1 MNAYS
6 ARPSTPDPLRTQ
18 DFKAFYKA
26 LYGYKPFQWQ
36 NRLAVRA
43 CVGQWP
49 DYIKLPTASGKTAAI
64 DIAIFALAYQAAEE
78 NRPNGIMTAAR
89 RIFFVVDRRII
100 VNEAY
105 RRTLDVAKKLRRILL
120 PDADQNNCGDP
131 SSYTV
136 LTQVARWLQCLAGDE
151 QSPPLDCFE
160 LRGGIYRDDAWV
172 RSPLQP
178 TVLTSTV
185 DQVGSR
191 LLFRGFGVSSR
202 NWPIHAALTAND
214 SLIILDEAH
223 CSKPFSQTMAS
234 IKRYRSVRW
243 TEQPIA
249 TPFSFVQ
256 MTATPPGGLDKDKL
270 FHLDASDYE
279 TDKLLKQRHGCNK
292 LVELVFVPGAKGK
305 NLNAKLSK
313 KLAEEA
319 TKLATKY
326 GISKIAVVVNRVAL
340 ARDTFDALN
349 AKNDGRVSLMIGRM
363 RPTDRD
369 DLTKELHHEYG
380 TGWTKRQSETSLTE
394 PKFVVATQCLEVGA
408 DLDFQGMVSQCA
420 SMDALRQRFGRLNRL
435 GEFTNTRGVI
445 VAAAGDLKELDKLN
459 DEKPI
464 DPIYGNALARTWHW
478 LQEIAK
484 EQRGSN
490 HDQEDRDLVVDFGI
504 NALDLLYPGTEE
516 INDTL
521 LAPTDDAPVLM
532 PSHVDT
538 LCQTAPRPTPEPEIA
553 AYLHGPNRGC
563 PEVRVCWRADLDV
576 SELSNKQLLEKRWL
590 NAIEVCPPSSAECLS
605 VPLYLFRKWL
615 GGQKVM
621 DNTSDVLGETVE
633 ERLDE
638 PVGSK
643 PMRRVLVWRGK
654 RRNPD
659 HTERSFCASRS
670 EARRIRPND
679 TIVIPAEFGGWTSF
693 GYVPNAP
700 LEPIESA
707 EQLHANALLQ
717 YADSDDGQNVGVA
730 NKIANIDVADR
741 GFLQSRAQT
750 IFRVHRK
757 LQVEGNLTALFKE
770 LLSEEK
776 NKEADLDIKR
786 WQVRANELFCSQS
799 QHRKG
804 NLENPEKSL
813 SSLERLSS
821 STKGII
827 VRYPDG
833 LAWVTERHSDMK
845 HGMLPLPSFGDDR
858 DELSLNGDDRV
869 SLKQHLADVLQS
881 TKKFAASL
889 QVGVPLN
896 EGLMAAAK
904 LHDIGKVDARF
915 QAMLLNQPLNM
926 TFMQRTLWAKSDK
939 GTWNYNSASELPE
952 NFRHEM
958 LSLSL
963 FDYFEIIDPKIDI
976 ELVKHQIASHH
987 GHARPFAPVCHDDSP
1002 IGLNLTSLGHG
1013 TISSEKR
1020 AQWRPAHRLDSGIG
1034 DRFWRM
1040 NRKYGWWGLAYL
1052 ETLLRLADWSASANP
1067 GRGDEQE
1074 ITHSWRGNRLE
1085 ATSVKPHEP
1094 LVLSGIDGSN
1104 PLAFLSALGLFR
1116 TISEGSPGSG
1126 FRMAWTRHLGAWRP
1140 AIFSS
1145 INCNLDEEHIL
1156 ELLETHLSVEPEE
1169 HPALRLAKVFDAADN
1184 ASKRREVFA
1193 RIAKNSRLDDRTDA
1207 DWLSCNGSDIA
1218 GPDSIS
1224 QLQTTRRD
1232 YHAINITGLVNG
1244 TTREHIQRSLF
1255 RPWDYSDPIA
1265 GVSLHLEPRE
1275 DRRHA
1280 YQWHTPSGD
1289 PTRKHYGGMIGANRL
1304 ALEAWPLFQSLPGK
1318 ERLNTVG
1325 FCGVKANDTRFSWPI
1340 WGTPIPLAI
1349 LPSVLARSELQQND
1363 IAHQRLLAEI
1373 GIQAIF
1379 RCNRILVGKTPNLTM
1394 SVPILT

>member
-1 MNAYS
+1 MSPYS
-6 ARPSTPDPLRTQ
+6 TRPATPDPLRTQ

-26 LYGYKPFQWQ
+26 LYGYQPFQWQ
-36 NRLAVRA
+36 ERLAVLA

-49 DYIKLPTASGKTAAI
+49 DYIKLPTASGKTATV
-64 DIAIFALAYQAAEE
+64 DIAIFSLAYQAAEV

-105 RRTLDVAKKLRRILL
+105 RRALDVAKKLRRILL

-131 SSYTV
+131 SSYLV
-136 LTQVARWLQCLAGDE
+136 LARVARWLQCLTGDE

-191 LLFRGFGVSSR
+191 LLFRGYGVSSR
-202 NWPIHAALTAND
+202 NWPIHAALTSND

-234 IKRYRSVRW
+234 IKRYRSERW
-243 TEQPIA
+243 TKQSIV

-256 MTATPPGGLDKDKL
+256 MTATPPGRLDKDKL
-270 FHLDASDYE
+270 FHLDPSDYE
-279 TDKLLKQRHGCNK
+279 ADNLLNQRHGCNK
-292 LVELVFVPGAKGK
+292 PVELVLASGAKGK

-326 GISKIAVVVNRVAL
+326 GIGKIAVVVNRVAL
-340 ARDTFDALN
+340 ARATFDALN
-349 AKNDGRVSLMIGRM
+349 AKHDGRVSLMIGRM
-363 RPTDRD
+363 RPIDRD
-369 DLTKELHHEYG
+369 DLTKELHQEYG
-380 TGWTKRQSETSLTE
+380 AGWTKRQPETSHSE

-435 GEFTNTRGVI
+435 GEFTNARGVI
-445 VAAAGDLKELDKLN
+445 VAAAGDLQELDKLN

-464 DPIYGNALARTWHW
+464 DPIYGNALARTWDW
-478 LQEIAK
+478 LQRNAST
-484 EQRGSN
+484 EQTDGNEQDCASV
-490 HDQEDRDLVVDFGI
+490 LDFGI
-504 NALDLLYPGTEE
+504 KTLDAICSAGDV
-516 INDTL
+516 DTVNL
-521 LAPTDDAPVLM
+521 LAPSDDAPVLM
-532 PSHVDT
+532 PSHIDM

-576 SELSNKQLLEKRWL
+576 SELTSDGDILFTPWL
-590 NAIEVCPPSSAECLS
+590 RAVEVCPPSSAECLS
-605 VPLYLFRKWL
+605 VPLHLFRKWL
-615 GGQKVM
+615 GGQKVV
-621 DNTSDVLGETVE
+621 DDTSDVLSETVE
-633 ERLDE
+633 EGRDE

-643 PMRRVLVWRGK
+643 PIRRVLVWLGK
-654 RRNPD
+654 RRNSD
-659 HTERSFCASRS
+659 HTKHSFCASHS

-679 TIVIPAEFGGWTSF
+679 TIVIPTELGGWMSF

-700 LEPIESA
+700 PEPTESA
-707 EQLHANALLQ
+707 EQLHATALLQ
-717 YADSDDGQNVGVA
+717 YENSDDRQDVGVA
-730 NKIANIDVADR
+730 NKLANIDVADR
-741 GFLQSRAQT
+741 AFLQSRAQT

-757 LQVEGNLTALFKE
+757 LKVGDDLTTLFKE
-770 LLSEEK
+770 LLLEEK
-776 NKEADLDIKR
+776 NVEADLDFER
-786 WQVRANELFCSQS
+786 WQVRANELLYSQS
-799 QHRKG
+799 LYQK
-804 NLENPEKSL
+804 NNSENHDKLL
-813 SSLERLSS
+813 SPLERLSN
-821 STKGII
+821 STKGKI

-833 LAWVTERHSDMK
+833 LAWITERHSDMK
-845 HGMLPLPSFGDDR
+845 HFMLPLPSFGDDR
-858 DELSLNGDDRV
+858 DELSLTGDDRI
-869 SLKQHLADVLQS
+869 SLKQHLADVLHA
-881 TKKFAASL
+881 TKKLVEGLRVS
-889 QVGVPLN
+889 VPLS

-915 QAMLLNQPLNM
+915 QAMLLNQSLTM

-939 GTWNYNSASELPE
+939 DTWNYSASELPE
-952 NFRHEM
+952 YFRHEM

-963 FDYFEIIDPKIDI
+963 LDYFEVAGPKIDI

-987 GHARPFAPVCHDDSP
+987 GHARPFAPVCRDDAP
-1002 IGLNLTSLGHG
+1002 IGLNLTSFGFG
-1013 TISSEKR
+1013 TISSEQR
-1020 AQWRPAHRLDSGIG
+1020 AHWQFAHRLDSGIG
-1034 DRFWRM
+1034 YRFWRM

-1085 ATSVKPHEP
+1085 AKSVKSREP

-1104 PLAFLSALGLFR
+1104 PLAFLAALGLFR
-1116 TISEGSPGSG
+1116 LISESSPSSG
-1126 FRMAWTRHLGAWRP
+1126 FRMAWTKHHGAWRP
-1140 AIFSS
+1140 AISS
-1145 INCNLDEEHIL
+1145 STDSNLIEERIL
-1156 ELLETHLSVEPEE
+1156 DLLEAHLRSEPAE
-1169 HPALRLAKVFDAADN
+1169 HPVLRLAEVLEDADN
-1184 ASKRREVFA
+1184 PSKRREVFA
-1193 RIAKNSRLDDRTDA
+1193 STAKSSRLDDRTDA

-1218 GPDSIS
+1218 DPDSIS

-1232 YHAINITGLVNG
+1232 YHARNIRGLANE

-1255 RPWDYSDPIA
+1255 EPWDYSDPIA

-1304 ALEAWPLFQSLPGK
+1304 ALEAWPLFQSLPDK

-1325 FCGVKANDTRFSWPI
+1325 FCGTKANDIRFSWPI
-1340 WGTPIPLAI
+1340 WDTPIPLVV
-1349 LPSVLARSELQQND
+1349 LPSVLALGKLQQND
-1363 IAHQRLLAEI
+1363 IVHQRQLAEM
-1373 GIQAIF
+1373 GIQAVF

-1394 SVPILT
+1394 PVPILT

>member
-1 MNAYS
+1 MSTYS
-6 ARPSTPDPLRTQ
+6 TRPSTPDPLRTQ

-36 NRLAVRA
+36 ERLADRT
-43 CVGQWP
+43 CVDQWP

-64 DIAIFALAYQAAEE
+64 DIAIFALAYQAAEV

-105 RRTLDVAKKLRRILL
+105 RRALDVAKKLRRTLL
-120 PDADQNNCGDP
+120 PDANQNNCGDP
-131 SSYTV
+131 SSHAV
-136 LTQVARWLQCLAGDE
+136 LARVARWLQYLTGDE

-191 LLFRGFGVSSR
+191 LLFRGYGVSSR
-202 NWPIHAALTAND
+202 NWPIHAALTSND

-234 IKRYRSVRW
+234 IKRYRSKRW
-243 TEQPIA
+243 AEQPIA

-279 TDKLLKQRHGCNK
+279 ADKLLKQRHGCNK
-292 LVELVFVPGAKGK
+292 LVELVLAPSAKGK
-305 NLNAKLSK
+305 NFNAKLSK

-319 TKLATKY
+319 TKLATKC

-349 AKNDGRVSLMIGRM
+349 AKHDGRVSLMIGRM
-363 RPTDRD
+363 RPIDRE
-369 DLTKELHHEYG
+369 DLTKELRHEYG
-380 TGWTKRQSETSLTE
+380 AGWTKRQPETSHSE
-394 PKFVVATQCLEVGA
+394 PQFIVATQCLEVGA

-435 GEFTNTRGVI
+435 GVFINARGVI
-445 VAAAGDLKELDKLN
+445 VAASGDLQELDKLN

-478 LQEIAK
+478 LQRNAST
-484 EQRGSN
+484 EQTDGNEQDCAS
-490 HDQEDRDLVVDFGI
+490 VIDFGI
-504 NALDLLYPGTEE
+504 KTLDAICSAEDV
-516 INDTL
+516 DTVNL
-521 LAPTDDAPVLM
+521 LAPADDAPVLM
-532 PSHVDT
+532 PSHVDM

-576 SELSNKQLLEKRWL
+576 SELTGDEDKLFTCWL
-590 NAIEVCPPSSAECLS
+590 RAVEVCPPSSAECLS
-605 VPLYLFRKWL
+605 VPLHLFRKWL
-615 GGQKVM
+615 GGQKVV
-621 DNTSDVLGETVE
+621 DDTSDVLSETVE
-633 ERLDE
+633 EGRDD

-643 PMRRVLVWRGK
+643 PIRTVLVWRGK
-654 RRNPD
+654 RKNPD
-659 HTERSFCASRS
+659 HTEQSFCASHS

-679 TIVIPAEFGGWTSF
+679 TIVIPAELGGWMSF
-693 GYVPNAP
+693 GYLPNAP
-700 LEPIESA
+700 TEPTESA
-707 EQLHANALLQ
+707 DKLHATALRQ
-717 YADSDDGQNVGVA
+717 YEDSDDGQDMGAA
-730 NKIANIDVADR
+730 NKLANIDVAER
-741 GFLQSRAQT
+741 AFLQSRAQT

-757 LQVEGNLTALFKE
+757 LQVGDDLTTLFKE

-776 NKEADLDIKR
+776 NREADLDFKR
-786 WQVRANELFCSQS
+786 WQVRANELLCSQS
-799 QHRKG
+799 RYQKD
-804 NLENPEKSL
+804 NSENHEKLL
-813 SSLERLSS
+813 SPLERFSN
-821 STKGII
+821 STKGKIS
-827 VRYPDG
+827 RYPDG

-858 DELSLNGDDRV
+858 DELSLIGGDRI
-869 SLKQHLADVLQS
+869 SLKQHLADVLHATRKLVQGLKVS
-881 TKKFAASL
+881 
-889 QVGVPLN
+889 VPLS

-904 LHDIGKVDARF
+904 LHDIGKADARF
-915 QAMLLNQPLNM
+915 QAMLLNQPLTM
-926 TFMQRTLWAKSDK
+926 ALMHRTLWAKSDK
-939 GTWNYNSASELPE
+939 GMWNYGTSKLPE
-952 NFRHEM
+952 NSRHEM

-963 FDYFEIIDPKIDI
+963 LDYFEVAGPKIDI

-987 GHARPFAPVCHDDSP
+987 GHARPFAPVCRDDAP
-1002 IGLNLTSLGHG
+1002 IGLNLASLGLG
-1013 TISSEKR
+1013 TISPEQR
-1020 AQWRPAHRLDSGIG
+1020 AQWQPAHRLDSCIG

-1074 ITHSWRGNRLE
+1074 ITFSWRGNRLE
-1085 ATSVKPHEP
+1085 AKSVKSREP

-1104 PLAFLSALGLFR
+1104 PLAFLAALGLFR
-1116 TISEGSPGSG
+1116 VISEGSPGSG
-1126 FRMAWTRHLGAWRP
+1126 FRMAWTKHYGAWRP

-1145 INCNLDEEHIL
+1145 TDSNLIEERISN
-1156 ELLETHLSVEPEE
+1156 LLEAHLSVEPAE
-1169 HPALRLAKVFDAADN
+1169 HPALRLDEVLGDADIP
-1184 ASKRREVFA
+1184 SKRRKVFA
-1193 RIAKNSRLDDRTDA
+1193 SMAKSSRLDDRTRA
-1207 DWLSCNGSDIA
+1207 DWLSCNRSDIA
-1218 GPDSIS
+1218 DPGSIS
-1224 QLQTTRRD
+1224 QLQTARRD
-1232 YHAINITGLVNG
+1232 HHAINITGLVNG
-1244 TTREHIQRSLF
+1244 TTREQIKRSLF
-1255 RPWDYSDPIA
+1255 EPWDYSDPIA

-1280 YQWHTPSGD
+1280 YQWHTPSDD
-1289 PTRKHYGGMIGANRL
+1289 PTRKLYGGMIGANRL
-1304 ALEAWPLFQSLPGK
+1304 ALEAWPLFQSLPDK
-1318 ERLNTVG
+1318 ERLTTVG
-1325 FCGVKANDTRFSWPI
+1325 FCGTKANDIRFNWPI
-1340 WGTPIPLAI
+1340 WVTSIPLAV
-1349 LPSVLARSELQQND
+1349 LPSVLALSELQQND
-1363 IAHQRLLAEI
+1363 VAHQRRLAEI
-1373 GIQAIF
+1373 GIQAVF
-1379 RCNRILVGKTPNLTM
+1379 RCNRILVGMTPNLTM
-1394 SVPILT
+1394 PVPILT